1 MAACNYE
8 ASSYVPLMT
17 QTLIKSHTRGT
28 SDLGWLKSN
37 FSFSFA
43 DYYDPARMHFESLRV
58 INDDWIAPAA
68 GFPAHPH
75 KDAEIFSYV
84 LSGTIEHKDSMGNGS
99 RVGAGGV
106 QYMSAG
112 SGVRHSEFNPD
123 PHIPL
128 EILQVWLLPNIG
140 NAVPRYETL
149 ELTPQDKRGRLKL
162 FLCEDGR
169 DGAMKIRQDAD
180 IFAGLFDGAETA
192 LHTLKAGR
200 RGYVHM
206 ARGSAVVNGARL
218 SRGDAMTIDAG
229 DLKIEQ
235 GENAELLLFDLAPLI

>member
-1 MAACNYE
+1 
-8 ASSYVPLMT
+8 MT
-17 QTLIKSHTRGT
+17 NTLIKSDTRGR

-43 DYYDPARMHFESLRV
+43 DYYNPSRMNFESLRV
-58 INDDWIAPAA
+58 INDDWIAPGQ
-68 GFPAHPH
+68 GFPLHPH

-123 PHIPL
+123 PNTPL

-140 NAVPRYETL
+140 DATPRYDTL
-149 ELTPQDKRGRLKL
+149 QLSEADKRGKLKL
-162 FLCEDGR
+162 FLSETGR
-169 DGAMKIRQDAD
+169 DGSMKIRQDAD
-180 IFAGLFDGAETA
+180 IYAGLFDGDETA
-192 LHTLKAGR
+192 SLTLGKGR
-200 RGYVHM
+200 RAYIHL
-206 ARGSAVVNGARL
+206 ARGTAEVNGVSL
-218 SRGDAMTIDAG
+218 SRGDALTIDAG
-229 DLKIEQ
+229 EITIKNSED
-235 GENAELLLFDLAPLI
+235 AELLVFDLAPLK